1 MKAKIHPDYFTAT
14 VTCACGNTFQ
24 VGSTK
29 ETIRVEICSN
39 CHPFYTGKQNLVDT
53 AGRVDRF
60 KEMMAKKSK
69 LVEAKK
75 AEEVA
80 KKAAKA
86 EKAKAEAAAQEAET
100 KPVKKTAKK
109 PSVKKAAKRAPKKAK
124 AKK

>member
-29 ETIRVEICSN
+29 ENIRVEICSN

-60 KEMMAKKSK
+60 KEMMAKKTK
-69 LVEAKK
+69 LQEAKK
-75 AEEVA
+75 AEDAA
-80 KKAAKA
+80 KKAAKL
-86 EKAKAEAAAQEAET
+86 EKAKAEAKAQEEAT
-100 KPVKKTAKK
+100 KPT
-109 PSVKKAAKRAPKKAK
+109 KKAAKKPAAKKAPAKKAK

>member
-29 ETIRVEICSN
+29 ENIRVEICSN

-60 KEMMAKKSK
+60 KEMMAKKTK
-69 LVEAKK
+69 LQEAKR
-75 AEEVA
+75 AEEAA

-86 EKAKAEAAAQEAET
+86 EKAKAEAKAQEEAT
-100 KPVKKTAKK
+100 KPT
-109 PSVKKAAKRAPKKAK
+109 KKAAPKKAKKATAKKAK

>member
-60 KEMMAKKSK
+60 KEMMAKKTK
-69 LVEAKK
+69 LQEAKK

-80 KKAAKA
+80 KKAAQAKKA
-86 EKAKAEAAAQEAET
+86 ETEAKAQEEAT
-100 KPVKKTAKK
+100 KPVKKAAPKKAKK
-109 PSVKKAAKRAPKKAK
+109 ATAKKAK

>member
-60 KEMMAKKSK
+60 KEMMAKKTK
-69 LVEAKK
+69 LQEAKK

-80 KKAAKA
+80 KKAAQAK
-86 EKAKAEAAAQEAET
+86 KAEAEAKAQEEAT
-100 KPVKKTAKK
+100 KPVKKAAPKKAKK
-109 PSVKKAAKRAPKKAK
+109 ATAKKAK